1 MGTEVTLRVDG
12 ADEEDAFLKVC
23 ELINAG
29 FGELED

>member
-1 MGTEVTLRVDG
+1 VDG
-12 ADEEDAFLKVC
+12 ADEDDALHTVC